1 MAAINATPDSFSSTT
16 PSTPASV
23 VAQALAAAAA
33 GADIIDIGGYSTRP
47 GATRASLEDEL
58 QRVVPVVR
66 QIRAQD
72 VMLPISVDTFRPAVL
87 RAAVAAGAN
96 CLNDVTA
103 LAGDDDAGGMAAAA
117 RDLCVPVVLM
127 HSRGAHRAGE
137 DREYGACG
145 VLAGVRRELGAR
157 VRDAL
162 RGGLRRWHIVV
173 DPGFG
178 FSKTTEGNVELLPGL
193 ADLTAPSP
201 SVAPQEW
208 NPLEGFPILVGL
220 SRKSFL
226 GKLLGRATA
235 PQERE
240 WATGAAVTAA
250 VQQGVDVV
258 RVHDVASMRDLVT
271 IADAVWKGGHH
282 EC

>member
-1 MAAINATPDSFSSTT
+1 MATINTTPDSFSST
-16 PSTPASV
+16 PSTPTSA

-47 GATRASLEDEL
+47 GATRVSLEDEL

-66 QIRAQD
+66 QMRVHGIT
-72 VMLPISVDTFRPAVL
+72 LPISVDTFRPAVL

-103 LAGDDDAGGMAAAA
+103 LAGDDDETRGMAVAA
-117 RDLCVPVVLM
+117 RGLGVPVVLM

-137 DREYGACG
+137 DSEYGACG
-145 VLAGVRRELGAR
+145 VLTGVRRELGAR
-157 VRDAL
+157 VGDAL
-162 RGGLRRWHIVV
+162 RGGLRRWHVMV

-178 FSKTTEGNVELLPGL
+178 FSKTTDGNVKLLRGL

-201 SVAPQEW
+201 SVAPQER
-208 NPLEGFPILVGL
+208 NPLEGFPTLAGL

-226 GKLLGRATA
+226 GKLLGRATE

-258 RVHDVASMRDLVT
+258 RVHDVANMRDLVT
-271 IADAVWKGGHH
+271 IADAVWRAKTP
-282 EC
+282 